1 MATWTLN
8 LRNVC
13 HFDVLPW
20 RRNARRD
27 AVHPSVVLS
36 SHEARRAGSPELSQ
50 RRAEA
55 MRGFFPKLSAW
66 LAHRNYLAEVGEVER
81 YLSQAT
87 DLFDLERRIRDIE
100 RRGGTS
106 RWVH

>member
-8 LRNVC
+8 FHTAGLFNVLRG
-13 HFDVLPW
+13 
-20 RRNARRD
+20 RRD
-27 AVHPSVVLS
+27 AMRGAAEPAL
-36 SHEARRAGSPELSQ
+36 ALAGAVMAPAADLRVSR

-66 LAHRNYLAEVGEVER
+66 MAKHGHLAEMSEVDR

-87 DLFDLERRIRDIE
+87 DLYDLERRIRDIE
-100 RRGGTS
+100 RRGNS
-106 RWVH
+106 PRWFR